1 MRDELKI
8 EISHLTHILENRRKR
23 DNTTL
28 KSRGK
33 KKKKKLRMI

>member
-23 DNTTL
+23 GNTTL
-28 KSRGK
+28 KSRGNK
-33 KKKKKLRMI
+33 KKKN